1 VATLLT
7 NALPIAAGTIVLNEA
22 VPWEELGATSEASPG
37 HVIAEIESGRSRWRR

>member
-22 VPWEELGATSEASPG
+22 VPGRELGAASEPSPG
-37 HVIAEIESGRSRWRR
+37 HVIAEVESGWSCWRR